1 MKKLLWKVFLVFE
14 VLFVIVSVAPSL
26 LWFLINF
33 YYIKYKNNKVK
44 KKVLKILNSQGLP
57 ERLSEEITEMI
68 LPEVKIQDIGE
79 IIYNERRFFRKQNK

>member
-1 MKKLLWKVFLVFE
+1 MKKLLWKVFLVFD

-33 YYIKYKNNKVK
+33 YYIKYKNNRVK